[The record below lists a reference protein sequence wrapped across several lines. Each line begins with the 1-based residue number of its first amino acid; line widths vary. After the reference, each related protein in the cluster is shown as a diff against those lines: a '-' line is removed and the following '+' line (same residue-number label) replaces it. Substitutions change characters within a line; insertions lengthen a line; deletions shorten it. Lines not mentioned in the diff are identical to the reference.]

1 MASFWCD
8 TGIFRYDMVRFGTIR
23 VCFGTIWIC
32 FGPIWYDSVRCGYV
46 SVQYGRVRY
55 DTGMFWSD
63 KVRFGTIWV
72 CIGTIRYGSEWHG
85 YVSVRCGTVRYDT
98 DTVRYDTGIIRCD
111 VVWLGTIRVYFSAMW
126 CSRLWFGSFRR
137 NTPRYGII
145 RRAQRTMCYGMLR
158 YQTKTKK
165 VNQDHLQYS
174 IEYYSIPK
182 FLIWIMFFLHC
193 IFQHQKAL
201 TFVPQ
206 EKLRSSLTRQK
217 QWKERFIHQIFPTF
231 IQTTRAAH

>member
-23 VCFGTIWIC
+23 VCFGTIWFGSVRYGYVSVRYGTIRYDVDMFRYNMVGFGTIRVC
-32 FGPIWYDSVRCGYV
+32 FGPIRYDSVRYGYV
-46 SVQYGRVRY
+46 SVRYGTVLN
-55 DTGMFWSD
+55 DTGMFRYD
-63 KVRFGTIWV
+63 VVRFGTIR
-72 CIGTIRYGSEWHG
+72 IQF
-85 YVSVRCGTVRYDT
+85 
-98 DTVRYDTGIIRCD
+98 
-111 VVWLGTIRVYFSAMW
+111 GTIRVYFGAMWYGSVRYGYISAMW

-165 VNQDHLQYS
+165 ANQDHLQYS

-217 QWKERFIHQIFPTF
+217 Q
-231 IQTTRAAH
+231 

>member
-1 MASFWCD
+1 M
-8 TGIFRYDMVRFGTIR
+8 FRYDMVWFGTIWFGSVRYGYVSVRYGTIRYDVDMFRYNMVGFGTIR
-23 VCFGTIWIC
+23 VCFG
-32 FGPIWYDSVRCGYV
+32 PIRYDSVRY
-46 SVQYGRVRY
+46 
-55 DTGMFWSD
+55 
-63 KVRFGTIWV
+63 
-72 CIGTIRYGSEWHG
+72 G
-85 YVSVRCGTVRYDT
+85 YVSVRYGTVLNDTGMFRYDT
-98 DTVRYDTGIIRCD
+98 DTVRYDTGIFRCD
-111 VVWLGTIRVYFSAMW
+111 VLWLGTIRVYFSAMW
-126 CSRLWFGSFRR
+126 CSRLWLGSFRR

-165 VNQDHLQYS
+165 ANQDHLQYS

-182 FLIWIMFFLHC
+182 FLIWIMFFFHC

-217 QWKERFIHQIFPTF
+217 Q
-231 IQTTRAAH
+231 